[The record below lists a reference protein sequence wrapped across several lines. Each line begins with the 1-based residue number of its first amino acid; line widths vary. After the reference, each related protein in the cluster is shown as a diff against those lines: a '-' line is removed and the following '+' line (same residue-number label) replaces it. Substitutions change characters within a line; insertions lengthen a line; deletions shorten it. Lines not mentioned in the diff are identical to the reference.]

1 MINTHVKLPG
11 LDLKNPVMPASGTFG
26 FGDVPAAKKFD
37 LNDLGA
43 MVIKTTTP
51 HATTGNPQP
60 QIAVLDDGV
69 LNSVGLTNPGVDAV
83 ISEKLVPLRQQY
95 PDLPI
100 MASVGG
106 DSEDDYVEVAQK
118 LSDSGLVN
126 ALEINVSCPNV
137 AQGGMSFGVHPD
149 VVEELTRKIKN
160 VVNVPIYV
168 KLTPNVTDVV
178 VIAQAAEKAGADG
191 ISLINTLLGMKIDVK
206 TRKPVLGHNMGGLS
220 GAAVK
225 PVAIR
230 MVNQVYRAV
239 NLPIIG
245 MGGIES
251 AEDVLE
257 FMLAGASAVAIG
269 SAHFHDSLVSKH
281 IADSLPAELEK
292 LGIDDINDLVGQVKF
307 N

>member
-1 MINTHVKLPG
+1 MINTHITLPG

-43 MVIKTTTP
+43 MAIKTTTP
-51 HATTGNPQP
+51 KATSGNPQP

-69 LNSVGLTNPGVDAV
+69 LNSVGLTNPGVDQV
-83 ISEKLVPLRQQY
+83 ISEKLVPLRKQY
-95 PDLPI
+95 PNLPI

-106 DSEDDYVEVAQK
+106 DSESDYVEVAKK

-149 VVEELTRKIKN
+149 VVEELTKKIKD
-160 VVNVPIYV
+160 VVDVPIYV
-168 KLTPNVTDVV
+168 KLTPNVTDIVA
-178 VIAQAAEKAGADG
+178 IAQAAEKGGADG
-191 ISLINTLLGMKIDVK
+191 ISMINTVLGMDIDVQ
-206 TRKPVLGHNMGGLS
+206 TRRPVLGHNVGGLS
-220 GAAVK
+220 GEAVK
-225 PVAIR
+225 PIAIR
-230 MVNQVYRAV
+230 MISQVYQNV
-239 NLPIIG
+239 TLPIIG
-245 MGGIES
+245 MGGISS
-251 AEDVLE
+251 AEDVIK
-257 FMLAGASAVAIG
+257 FMLAGASAVAVG
-269 SAHFHDSLVSKH
+269 TAHFNDSIASKH
-281 IADSLPAELEK
+281 IADSLLAELEK

>member
-1 MINTHVKLPG
+1 MINTHITLPG

-51 HATTGNPQP
+51 KATSDNPQP

-69 LNSVGLTNPGVDAV
+69 LNSVGLTNPGVDQV
-83 ISEKLVPLRQQY
+83 ISEKLVPLRKQY
-95 PDLPI
+95 PNLPI

-106 DSEDDYVEVAQK
+106 DSESDYVEVAKK
-118 LSDSGLVN
+118 LSDSDLVN

-149 VVEELTRKIKN
+149 VVEELTKKIKD
-160 VVNVPIYV
+160 VVDVPIYV
-168 KLTPNVTDVV
+168 KLTPNVTDIVA
-178 VIAQAAEKAGADG
+178 IAQAAEKGGADG
-191 ISLINTLLGMKIDVK
+191 ISMINTVLGMDIDVQ
-206 TRKPVLGHNMGGLS
+206 TRRPVLGHNVGGLS
-220 GAAVK
+220 GEAVK
-225 PVAIR
+225 PIAIR
-230 MVNQVYRAV
+230 MISQVYQNV
-239 NLPIIG
+239 TLPIIG
-245 MGGIES
+245 MGGISS
-251 AEDVLE
+251 AEDVIK
-257 FMLAGASAVAIG
+257 FMLAGASAVAVG
-269 SAHFHDSLVSKH
+269 TAHFNDSIASKH